1 MGNAGA
7 PDKKEKTLADGQ
19 AQGGTQRR
27 GGKSDAAFRTIS
39 EVATELDVP
48 QHVLRFWET
57 KFSQIRPMKRGG
69 GRRYYRPEDVV
80 LLTTIR
86 DLLYREGYTI
96 KGVQKLLRDNGAKAV
111 VSALQERGE
120 DEIGALTLVGMAAAA
135 QEGGVAAGNAAA
147 AGDAQP
153 TLDAEVDDA
162 MGTAGP
168 TIRAQVDAAVPDG
181 AGSGS
186 DANAM
191 AALEEADAGPEMDEG
206 IPGGT
211 EAMMA
216 VAGDPARLDRAH
228 RREIESIL
236 EELVALRSLMGQA
249 LDATHPPPAPPAM

>member
-1 MGNAGA
+1 MGNAGV

-19 AQGGTQRR
+19 SQGGTQRR

-111 VSALQERGE
+111 VNALQDRGE
-120 DEIGALTLVGMAAAA
+120 DETGALTLVGMAAAA
-135 QEGGVAAGNAAA
+135 QEGGASAEEAEPEVAVADGIHAG
-147 AGDAQP
+147 
-153 TLDAEVDDA
+153 LDAGPDDVVGAGLANEAPADMPVPDADDA
-162 MGTAGP
+162 P
-168 TIRAQVDAAVPDG
+168 
-181 AGSGS
+181 
-186 DANAM
+186 AM
-191 AALEEADAGPEMDEG
+191 MQEADAALEKGRGIDDGTDGITDAGAARGPFG
-206 IPGGT
+206 L
-211 EAMMA
+211 
-216 VAGDPARLDRAH
+216 DPAR
-228 RREIESIL
+228 RREIESVL

-249 LDATHPPPAPPAM
+249 LGATRPPSAPLAP

>member
-1 MGNAGA
+1 MGSAGA

-120 DEIGALTLVGMAAAA
+120 DETNALALVGMAAAA
-135 QEGGVAAGNAAA
+135 QEGGVSTAGAET
-147 AGDAQP
+147 GDA
-153 TLDAEVDDA
+153 DAVSDDA
-162 MGTAGP
+162 P
-168 TIRAQVDAAVPDG
+168 EAVPEAMTLADVPPPSGDG
-181 AGSGS
+181 EATVLE
-186 DANAM
+186 
-191 AALEEADAGPEMDEG
+191 AASAASEDMDEG
-206 IPGGT
+206 IESGAD
-211 EAMMA
+211 AMMA
-216 VAGDPARLDRAH
+216 DAMTADAGDPVGLHPGH
-228 RREIESIL
+228 RRELESIL
-236 EELVALRSLMGQA
+236 EDLVALRSLMGQA
-249 LDATHPPPAPPAM
+249 LDATHPPPAPSAL

>member
-7 PDKKEKTLADGQ
+7 PDKKEKAVADGQ
-19 AQGGTQRR
+19 AQGGPQRR

-111 VSALQERGE
+111 VHALQDRAE
-120 DEIGALTLVGMAAAA
+120 DEAGALTLVGMAAAHDAVTDDGRKVGPDDAFGTA
-135 QEGGVAAGNAAA
+135 QSEETAWTDEELDPETNAAMGA
-147 AGDAQP
+147 VESPAMGGLELDRGEDD
-153 TLDAEVDDA
+153 DAEDLDGGDYPSG
-162 MGTAGP
+162 MTA
-168 TIRAQVDAAVPDG
+168 
-181 AGSGS
+181 
-186 DANAM
+186 
-191 AALEEADAGPEMDEG
+191 
-206 IPGGT
+206 
-211 EAMMA
+211 
-216 VAGDPARLDRAH
+216 AH
-228 RREIESIL
+228 RQEIESIL

-249 LDATHPPPAPPAM
+249 LDATRPPPAPLD